1 MYYFI
6 ILLSFFLLIN
16 KTNIFTYII
25 KFNEENG
32 SSSSSSDE
40 DEKKSKIKFNINNSL
55 VAMDQNKGYY
65 WKGKD
70 YLNTFYEDTRE
81 PEKFDKGK

>member
-1 MYYFI
+1 
-6 ILLSFFLLIN
+6 LIN

-32 SSSSSSDE
+32 SSSSSSSDE
-40 DEKKSKIKFNINNSL
+40 DEKKSKTKFNINNSL